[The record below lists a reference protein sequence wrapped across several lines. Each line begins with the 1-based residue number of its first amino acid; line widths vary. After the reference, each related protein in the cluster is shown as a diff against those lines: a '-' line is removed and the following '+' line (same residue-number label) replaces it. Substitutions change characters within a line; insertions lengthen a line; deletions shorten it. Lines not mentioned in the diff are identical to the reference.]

1 MKILVNT
8 SSLQSALTGV
18 GVYTLNIC
26 RTLLETSLGHDF
38 LFYYRFASRKL
49 KYSSQSSIQHHSK
62 FLRDKLRRIPLGRR
76 TLSRLMS
83 FYMLRNT
90 DVYFEPN
97 FIPIIDVKA
106 RRTITSVHDLSFF
119 NEEWT
124 PKERY
129 DYFRTNFLKEIGK
142 SDLIITPTDFVRQEV
157 LERLGFES
165 GRVVALH
172 YGIDHGV
179 FHEAEVKGSTTGIE
193 TSGQRVVK
201 NNSQDGLPER
211 FILFVG
217 SLQPRKNIVSLIKA
231 YAALHKSYKDYCK
244 LVLVGFDGWHT
255 DEIMKIRSS
264 EGNNIIIYD
273 KIRSNESLA
282 AIYQKANAFV
292 FPSLYEGF
300 GFPPL
305 EAMACGC
312 PVMVSNTSSLPEVCG
327 EAALYVDPMDLESIR
342 DGIQKLLT
350 DCALRQELKAKGL
363 QRAKLFTWDKCA
375 LQHLK
380 VFENA

>member
-1 MKILVNT
+1 MCRALLRLSFEHDYVYHYNGFASPRIIIPSTTSDNRFLSLVR
-8 SSLQSALTGV
+8 SAL
-18 GVYTLNIC
+18 
-26 RTLLETSLGHDF
+26 
-38 LFYYRFASRKL
+38 
-49 KYSSQSSIQHHSK
+49 
-62 FLRDKLRRIPLGRR
+62 RRVPLGRR
-76 TLSRLMS
+76 TVKSLATAYL
-83 FYMLRNT
+83 LTNI
-90 DVYFEPN
+90 DLYFEPN

-157 LERLGFES
+157 LERLGFEP
-165 GRVVALH
+165 GRVVTLH

-179 FHEAEVKGSTTGIE
+179 FYEIEVKDSTTE
-193 TSGQRVVK
+193 TEASGSRVVK

-244 LVLVGFDGWHT
+244 LVLVGFEGWHT

-273 KIRSNESLA
+273 KIRSNENLA
-282 AIYQKANAFV
+282 AIYRKASAFV

-312 PVMVSNTSSLPEVCG
+312 PVMVSHTSSLPEVCG
-327 EAALYVDPMDLESIR
+327 EAALYIDPMDLESIR

-350 DCALRQELKAKGL
+350 DDALRQELKAKGL

-380 VFENA
+380 VFENV